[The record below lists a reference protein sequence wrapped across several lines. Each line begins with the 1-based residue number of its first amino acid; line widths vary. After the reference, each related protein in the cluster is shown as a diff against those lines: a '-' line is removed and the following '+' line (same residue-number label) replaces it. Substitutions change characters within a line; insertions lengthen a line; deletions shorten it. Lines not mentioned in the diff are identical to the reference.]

1 MAGKKSKRSGVI
13 SNGGRQKAN
22 VQHEANRQARF
33 ARRKE
38 AGKEYRYTRN
48 PYDKKTQYEEW
59 HEEDCIRKEK
69 AKSSKLP
76 LARWTSIM
84 AKLDNQL
91 AKDALVAKEREE
103 SRKNKR
109 K

>member
-1 MAGKKSKRSGVI
+1 MAKKKSRTSRI

-22 VQHEANRQARF
+22 VAHEESRQARF

-38 AGKEYRYTRN
+38 AGKEYKYRPN
-48 PYDKKTQYEEW
+48 PYDKKANYEEW
-59 HEEDCIRKEK
+59 HDEDIKRKEK

-76 LARWTSIM
+76 YARLQSIFR
-84 AKLDNQL
+84 KLDNELNKQ
-91 AKDALVAKEREE
+91 ALMNKEKE
-103 SRKNKR
+103 NKR